1 MDTKF
6 LEEYTAALNR
16 ATELTIKVQKKGIL
30 DEVADAQLIRD
41 FHEANA
47 EVERLNKIL
56 LASQ

>member
-6 LEEYTAALNR
+6 LEEYTKALNR

-41 FHEANA
+41 FHGANA
-47 EVERLNKIL
+47 EVDRLSKIL
-56 LASQ
+56 LSYQ

>member
-1 MDTKF
+1 MDTEF
-6 LEEYTAALNR
+6 LEKYTAALNR

-47 EVERLNKIL
+47 EVDRLSKIL

>member
-16 ATELTIKVQKKGIL
+16 ATELTERVTKKDVL

-41 FHEANA
+41 FQEANA
-47 EVERLNKIL
+47 EVERLSKIL
-56 LASQ
+56 LSSQ